1 MNSIRIWT
9 TRVVAAAACVA
20 ATLPASAQAQTGWAE
35 CQQAV
40 QGEAWGTAPCLSMP
54 HFTLVRTDNPYTY
67 DTRQP
72 FLIERLDESSISLVA
87 NVGYSL
93 PVGPFYGAGHP
104 GGYLFVSRPVGPI
117 IGGLANEGFDFAAHN
132 LSADVTNQSW
142 RYSYGEA
149 LTTETQSEIQT
160 VNFKVLD
167 APLESFASLTAYQES
182 PDRAGKIPFTI
193 VGRDQYSQG
202 PNGTAAYDSGS
213 TSAISV
219 LRLTASVQGVPEP
232 SSWALMGLGLFGVG
246 AAAGRQRRQ

>member
-1 MNSIRIWT
+1 VIAALMAGALPT
-9 TRVVAAAACVA
+9 VALAEASW
-20 ATLPASAQAQTGWAE
+20 AT

-40 QGEAWGTAPCLSMP
+40 QGETWGTAPCLSMP
-54 HFTLVRTDNPYTY
+54 HFTLVRTDNPYSY
-67 DTRQP
+67 DTTQP

-104 GGYLFVSRPVGPI
+104 GGYLFASHAVGPI
-117 IGGLANEGFDFAAHN
+117 IGGLATEGFDFAAHN

-232 SSWALMGLGLFGVG
+232 ASWALMGLGLLGLTLVV
-246 AAAGRQRRQ
+246 RRPRA